1 MSVTQL
7 RFTRDLVFTDGT
19 HEGRPAADCWELLIN
34 EMREGNITKVKLGM
48 VPVKFTK
55 DFFASISAPSNK
67 VTTLSLGILNKK
79 KCDVFCANMM
89 SVNCKVTHLTLIGDQ
104 QMDVFGNLFS
114 FLGCGK
120 SSVKTLV
127 VDRGNN
133 GNRSWM
139 PPPELYSMIAN
150 PRSSIRNLNLLVGWL
165 DFVEEDEISQR
176 MDSPT
181 CKLSNINFPTISQDM
196 RKQIRGFNA
205 VQKNR
210 AALMALASAH
220 SIHRVGAL
228 SAARFFPCDLQRLLK
243 TFL

>member
-1 MSVTQL
+1 MSDSQL
-7 RFTRDLVFTDGT
+7 RFTHDLAFSDGS
-19 HEGRPAADCWELLIN
+19 HDGRPAADCWELLIN
-34 EMREGNITKVKLGM
+34 EMREGNITKVKIGM
-48 VPVKFTK
+48 VPSKFANA
-55 DFFASISAPSNK
+55 FFCSITAPSNK
-67 VTTLSLGILNKK
+67 VTALSLGVLNPK
-79 KCDVFCANMM
+79 KCELLRAYMM
-89 SVNCKVTHLTLIGDQ
+89 FANCKVTHLTLTGNQ
-104 QMDVFGNLFS
+104 SMSVLGNLFT

-120 SSVKTLV
+120 SPVKTLV